1 MKKCRQAL
9 DRKRARRLAKLQAD
23 RQSWAR
29 YVKTRPPEL
38 MEMPASQRA
47 NYLARMRRQGKRR
60 HCRALMEV

>member
-1 MKKCRQAL
+1 MKKCRQSL

-29 YVKTRPPEL
+29 YVKMRPPEL
-38 MEMPASQRA
+38 QEMSPAERA
-47 NYLARMRRQGKRR
+47 YYLGRMRRQGKRR